1 LNAQIAYLQAI
12 YRHEKTFQEKL
23 QKIIET
29 HISKIISE
37 KGKISQNVHIINCGP
52 VRNVNIGSHAIVQGV
67 LELTNG
73 TIQSC
78 PEHPTKIGSGVIL
91 KDFIVSE
98 GVRIE
103 DHSILDKVYI
113 GQGSKVGKSLSA
125 ENSLLFANCEAFHS
139 EICSIFAGPYTV
151 THHRSTLLIA
161 SLFSFFNAGSGTNLS
176 NHMYKLGPVH
186 QGIFERGSKTGS
198 FSYLLLES
206 HISPFS
212 VVIGK
217 HKANVNIEFL
227 PFSYLWEENGES
239 FLIPGKNLFSVGT
252 ARDGEKWPNR
262 DQRKAP
268 VKRDLLIF
276 DVFSP
281 FTIEKMRK
289 GRDILQNLYQ
299 ETPREIDTVQYGGV
313 KIKRLLL
320 RKGVKYYT
328 FAIDRYLIGKLLSKI
343 EDNITTRSSWQDV
356 IKHLQPKSEIKN
368 PEKWEDLAGLITLS
382 DNVENIIQNIK
393 KNKINSINEMQIL
406 LNMAFESYHA
416 YEWAYICSVLES
428 EYNFAFNQMNSEL
441 ILEFLKK
448 WEIAST
454 SLNALILEDSKIE
467 FSEYSKIGFGLGQN
481 EKNKIKDFN
490 AVRGIFEDTA
500 IIKDLEKEREQ
511 IKTRIENFNKILKLV
526 H

>member
-217 HKANVNIEFL
+217 HKSNVNIEFL